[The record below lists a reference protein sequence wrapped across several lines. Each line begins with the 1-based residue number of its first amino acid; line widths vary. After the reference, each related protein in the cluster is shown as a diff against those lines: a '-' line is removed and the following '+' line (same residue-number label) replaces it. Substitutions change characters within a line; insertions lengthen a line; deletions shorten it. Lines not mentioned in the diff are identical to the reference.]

1 MAKEL
6 DPKEIVTF
14 KELPMS
20 EVIQSAALINLLDG
34 KGIITKEE
42 ILKEIKLVQAA
53 ILKMEK

>member
-20 EVIQSAALINLLDG
+20 EVISVHSTHKSLGWERNHYQRRDS
-34 KGIITKEE
+34 
-42 ILKEIKLVQAA
+42 
-53 ILKMEK
+53 